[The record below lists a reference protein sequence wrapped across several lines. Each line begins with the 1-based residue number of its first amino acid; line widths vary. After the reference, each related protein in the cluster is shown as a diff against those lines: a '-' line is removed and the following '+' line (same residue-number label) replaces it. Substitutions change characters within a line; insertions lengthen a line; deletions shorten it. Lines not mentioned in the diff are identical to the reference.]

1 MRFPAVA
8 PSGNHIPLR
17 SQIPGHIFRQGFNRK
32 PCPISQPNTGMH
44 FPLSPSTGKCI
55 PFHSQIPGWTFQN
68 PAHPERPSHPEHIRV
83 RFFSYLLRPGSAIW
97 RPPGGVLLH
106 ESHRMV
112 RKEAR
117 IRLAAV
123 LHLTIH
129 PANARDCIIQNR
141 LIIRMMENIAPDAC
155 HSAPPCQEKSP
166 EKFEA
171 FTFVRLNARHRER
184 RSYSPSTAFLAAA
197 AMLSRSSLVG
207 WSFAATQ
214 LSSSI
219 LNRALSGS
227 CSSMAS

>member
-1 MRFPAVA
+1 M
-8 PSGNHIPLR
+8 
-17 SQIPGHIFRQGFNRK
+17 
-32 PCPISQPNTGMH
+32 
-44 FPLSPSTGKCI
+44 
-55 PFHSQIPGWTFQN
+55 
-68 PAHPERPSHPEHIRV
+68 
-83 RFFSYLLRPGSAIW
+83 W

-155 HSAPPCQEKSP
+155 HGCAHKCQEKSL
-166 EKFEA
+166 ENFEA

-197 AMLSRSSLVG
+197 AMLSISSLVG